1 MKKAEYERLR
11 LLQRIHELS
20 QLTSEGE
27 LVQSDMTVDYKYKSK
42 TFAEMQ
48 EEYKEVMERIAI
60 AESEI
65 DRLRA
70 ITIAN

>member
-1 MKKAEYERLR
+1 
-11 LLQRIHELS
+11 
-20 QLTSEGE
+20 
-27 LVQSDMTVDYKYKSK
+27 MTVDFKYKSR

-48 EEYKEVMERIAI
+48 EEYNEVLERIAQ
-60 AESEI
+60 AESDI